1 MDYLEIKFHD
11 NDFSH
16 AGKLAVKQL
25 WSYLAEN
32 NRHMLSGET
41 MTDIFKKLYEHEAL
55 ESMIRR
61 LWVLEILKTRVEW
74 KTRGLYYDFH
84 PAFGKVKWEEK
95 AITDPI
101 EDTHSD
107 YLTFDIEFH
116 ESDAFIEWNNGE
128 HIWLNI
134 ETGDANTF

>member
-16 AGKLAVKQL
+16 AGKLAVQQL
-25 WSYLAEN
+25 WNYLAEN

-41 MTDIFKKLYEHEAL
+41 MTDIFKKLHEHEAL

-74 KTRGLYYDFH
+74 KTRGLYYDSH
-84 PAFGKVKWEEK
+84 PAFSNVKWEEK
-95 AITDPI
+95 AVTDPI

-116 ESDAFIEWNNGE
+116 KSDSFIEWQNGE
-128 HIWLNI
+128 HIWMNI

>member
-16 AGKLAVKQL
+16 CGSLAVQQL
-25 WSYLAEN
+25 WKYIAEN
-32 NRHMLSGET
+32 NRHMLSGEAL
-41 MTDIFKKLYEHEAL
+41 TDVFKKLHKAGAL

-74 KTRGLYYDFH
+74 KTRGLYYDNQ
-84 PAFGKVKWEEK
+84 PAFSSVKWDEK

-101 EDTHSD
+101 QDTFSD

-116 ESDAFIEWNNGE
+116 ESDTFIEWSNGE

-134 ETGDANTF
+134 ETGDSNTF